1 MRNTKCVSKRF
12 ASDESPAPCALRL
25 WLNETDWK
33 ERPSWHSDLKAPP
46 HYFAECVLASSA
58 DSASLA
64 AVTER
69 RKIRYP
75 PTSRWQWWASL
86 HALKSNCEVTFFLLF
101 GASEPPVY
109 PSDYNLLQSCFLDL
123 VYEGAE
129 TSEVCGWKKTFC
141 RNNLCYT
148 GLAVIIVFDFNKWR
162 FFLFKFT

>member
-33 ERPSWHSDLKAPP
+33 KRPSRHSDLKAPP
-46 HYFAECVLASSA
+46 HYSAECVLASSA

-64 AVTER
+64 AATQR
-69 RKIRYP
+69 RKLRYP

-109 PSDYNLLQSCFLDL
+109 PSDYDLLQSCFLVL
-123 VYEGAE
+123 AYEGPRRAK
-129 TSEVCGWKKTFC
+129 SVDGKKTIC
-141 RNNLCYT
+141 RSNWCYT
-148 GLAVIIVFDFNKWR
+148 GLSVIIVFDFNKWR
-162 FFLFKFT
+162 FFSF